1 MTLFAKKTNINNPN
15 SILLFYFILCF
26 SAAAQNVTFTSF
38 PRNKQLFVRNKNT
51 NLAVVPI
58 AGSVNS
64 STGYTNVV
72 VQLYKNNQLQNS
84 FPFSLTYISGI
95 ASFHFSIPIT
105 AELSTYSFNL
115 VSNTNILLKE
125 ALNVTA
131 GDVYIITGQ
140 SNSVFNSDV
149 PQTGN
154 PFIITYVNNSFI
166 NSNQNIGSIGY
177 NFANQAVTNSQAPIL
192 LLNGGASGQPI
203 NHFQR
208 YDINRYSNNTNYG
221 RLLTRFTEAGLAP
234 SDVTAI
240 IWYQGESDGLN
251 SKTYYLNLFSQL
263 YTDWKQDYNP
273 NHFYVYQVHSGC
285 GLVLTPEIPE
295 AHRQLPILFPDVQVI
310 STNGALQGTDNC
322 HYSYTNGYN
331 VLAERLYNLVNHDV
345 YGSTTTMGI
354 YSPNITNCHYINNQ
368 SKLSFE
374 LTPSTDTFNFE
385 QGVHSDF
392 SFENSTIAIL
402 GGSVSGNVVT
412 LQLSEPIT
420 NNTTLISYLGR
431 VQGNVPYIKNQ
442 NGIGLLSFKDV
453 IVASPPHQTMT
464 DEFVTGAYTYDDVNR
479 DPEGI
484 STYQW
489 YVADDTSGTNQ
500 TAIAGATAKNFTVTN
515 AQANKY
521 LGFGVTPIA
530 LTGITTGTEVVFYRP
545 LPVLGQAAFT
555 IIGASQASNDFY
567 ANRVM
572 NGTNAL
578 TININVTTPGTI
590 AFSTNTVNGYSF
602 SSIDTYTLGSQN
614 AILRATG
621 VQTNYNVN
629 GDTFTITGV
638 GINTQ
643 TTNLTVYHSKL
654 GSTFNSHFNGNNGG
668 VSINNVLT
676 TYSTGE
682 TFNNNTSCTSKY
694 ISASACTGTTIAVG
708 INTYPIANING
719 QCWMTQNL
727 KEVPNGVAV
736 NASQWLATNVD
747 DFGFYGY
754 YNTATSNGTAG
765 WRTSEVATGEGLL
778 YQWSAAMSS
787 SITERAQGICPTG
800 WHIPSDCEWM
810 YLEHGLGM
818 SLSEQVLNNAI
829 RSNTSDNQGTPGY
842 KLRSVGIGQTN
853 SSGFAGLLAGYRVT
867 NGVFYGRGSD
877 GLFWT
882 STTASTTSAFCRILS
897 SGNRGVNRTSYNTAA
912 ALQIRCLKD

>member
-1 MTLFAKKTNINNPN
+1 MRLFAKKTHLNNPN
-15 SILLFYFILCF
+15 SIFLFFFIFCF
-26 SAAAQNVTFTSF
+26 SAVAQTVTFTSF
-38 PRNKQLFVRNKNT
+38 PRNIQLFVRNKST
-51 NLAVVPI
+51 NLATVPI
-58 AGSVNS
+58 AGSVNA
-64 STGYTNVV
+64 STGYTSVV
-72 VQLYKNNQLQNS
+72 LQLYKNNQLLNS
-84 FPFSLTYISGI
+84 FPYSLSYISGI
-95 ASFHFSIPIT
+95 ANFNYSIPIN
-105 AELSTYSFNL
+105 AELSSYTFKL

-140 SNSVFNSDV
+140 SNSVNNAGF

-154 PFIITYVNNSFI
+154 PFRITYLGNSFY
-166 NSNQNIGSIGY
+166 NSNQNLGGIGY
-177 NFANQAVTNSQAPIL
+177 NFANQVITNNQTPIL
-192 LLNGGASGQPI
+192 ILNGGQGGQKI
-203 NHFQR
+203 DFFQR
-208 YDINRYSNNTNYG
+208 DDVNSYNSSTNYG
-221 RLLTRFTEAGLAP
+221 LLLKRFTDAGLTP

-251 SKTYYLNLFSQL
+251 TKTYYLNLFSQL

-273 NHFYVYQVHSGC
+273 SHFYVYQVHSGC
-285 GLVLTPEIPE
+285 VISATSEIPE

-310 STNGALQGTDNC
+310 STNGALQGTDQC
-322 HYSYTNGYN
+322 HYFNTNGYYE
-331 VLAERLYNLVNHDV
+331 LAERLYNLINYDV
-345 YGSTTTMGI
+345 YGSTNTMGI

-374 LTPSTDTFNFE
+374 LTPPIDTFNFE
-385 QGVHSDF
+385 SGVHSDF
-392 SFENSTIAIL
+392 FFENSSITIL
-402 GGSVSGNVVT
+402 GGSVSGNIVT

-420 NNTTLISYLGR
+420 NNTTLLSYLGR
-431 VQGNVPYIKNQ
+431 VQANVPYIKNQ
-442 NGIGLLSFKDV
+442 NGIGLLSFKSV
-453 IVASPPHQTMT
+453 VVSSPHQTMT
-464 DEFVTGAYTYDDVNR
+464 NEFVTGTYTYDDLNR
-479 DPEGI
+479 DPEGN

-489 YVADDTSGTNQ
+489 YVADDANGTNQ
-500 TAIAGATAKNFTVTN
+500 TAIVGATAKNFTVTN

-530 LTGITTGTEVVFYRP
+530 LTGITTGAEVVYYRP

-572 NGTNAL
+572 DETNAIS
-578 TININVTTPGTI
+578 ININVTTPGTI
-590 AFSTNTVNGYSF
+590 AFTTNTVNGYNF
-602 SSIDTYTLGSQN
+602 SSSGTYTAGLQN
-614 AILRATG
+614 IILRATG
-621 VQTNYNVN
+621 TQTNYNAS
-629 GDTFTITGV
+629 GDTFTITGS
-638 GINTQ
+638 GTTTQ
-643 TTNLTVYHSKL
+643 TTNLIIIHSKF
-654 GSTFNSHFNGNNGG
+654 GNTFTSHYNGITTGA
-668 VSINNVLT
+668 SINNVLT
-676 TYSTGE
+676 TYDTGE
-682 TFNNNTSCTSKY
+682 TFNNNTSCTSKG
-694 ISASACTGTTIAVG
+694 ISVSPCTGTTITVG
-708 INTYPIANING
+708 VNTYPIANING

-727 KEVPNGVAV
+727 KEAPNGIAV
-736 NASQWLATNVD
+736 NASQWLATNVAD
-747 DFGFYGY
+747 SGFYGY
-754 YNTATSNGTAG
+754 YNTATPNGTAG

-818 SLSEQVLNNAI
+818 ALSEQVLNNAI

-882 STTASTTSAFCRILS
+882 STAASTTSAFCRILS